1 MGIDSLIA
9 YVIIILLIVSVLY
22 QRYKL
27 KQKDR
32 DKELIFSRIND
43 AVICINSDWRYTFLN
58 DAALATHPPGRDKII
73 GKVLWDVHPGL
84 IGTAFG
90 DIYLEAMSTGKFKE
104 IENYYSEMDK
114 WFLIKVYPS
123 DTGITIFY
131 HDITESKVIKDRLIT
146 SEEKYRTL
154 FFKSPA
160 PMWLY
165 DLETLSFVDVNDAAV
180 NHYGYTRDE
189 FLSMTIKDIRP
200 SEEVDLLLQDIAQVK
215 IVSDKSR
222 HGKWRHL
229 KKCGEIIN
237 VETTGYSFNHDDKTV
252 RIIIVNDITQRVKA
266 EQLLYENQMKLNEA
280 QAIARISNWDVDLVK
295 NLHTWSDE
303 VYRILDLEPAETQ
316 PSLDLLLSLLHP
328 QDEEFAQLLIRQAQ
342 MDFNESEIEFK
353 FTTGSGKTRF
363 GYIKWRFGYDSA
375 NKPIRLFGIL
385 QDITDRK
392 EAQRKSKSLEKK
404 IREQKIQE
412 QKKISRAIIKAQ
424 DKQRNYIAQELHDN
438 INQILFGA
446 KFHLGIAGRGDQ
458 NVKELIQ
465 PPLEM
470 IDSAMHEIHL
480 LCHNLAAPLKNTC
493 LHEMIDKLISKQ
505 NKNSAAFPEINFSY
519 MLPSELSDDLK
530 LNIYR
535 IIQELLNNIL
545 KHAQAKNVSINI
557 ATKENCLLV
566 TIKDDG
572 KGFDV
577 EQKRGGLGLSNIMD
591 RVTTFNGVVKLTSEL
606 GIGTKTE
613 INIPLDN

>member
-9 YVIIILLIVSVLY
+9 YVLITLLIVSLLY
-22 QRYKL
+22 QKSKL
-27 KQKDR
+27 NQKDK
-32 DKELIFSRIND
+32 DQNLIFSRIND

-58 DAALATHPPGRDKII
+58 DAALATHPFGRDKII
-73 GKVLWDVHPGL
+73 GKLLWDVHPGL
-84 IGTAFG
+84 KGTAFG
-90 DIYLEAMSTGKFKE
+90 YIYIEAMSTGKFKE
-104 IENYYSEMDK
+104 IENYYPEMDK

-123 DTGITIFY
+123 DTGLTIFY
-131 HDITESKVIKDRLIT
+131 HDITERRVIKDRLIT

-165 DLETLSFVDVNDAAV
+165 DLENLSFIDVNDAAV

-280 QAIARISNWDVDLVK
+280 QVIARISNWDVDLVK

-316 PSLDLLLSLLHP
+316 PSLDLLLSLLH
-328 QDEEFAQLLIRQAQ
+328 QRDKEFAQLLIRQALL
-342 MDFNESEIEFK
+342 DFNESEIEFK

-363 GYIKWRFGYDSA
+363 GYIKWRFGYDAA

-392 EAQRKSKSLEKK
+392 EAQRKSKSLAKK

-480 LCHNLAAPLKNTC
+480 LCHNLAAPLRNSC

-505 NKNSAAFPEINFSY
+505 NKNSTAFPEINSSY
-519 MLPSELSDDLK
+519 VLPSELSDELK

-566 TIKDDG
+566 TLKDDG
-572 KGFDV
+572 KGFDI
-577 EQKRGGLGLSNIMD
+577 EKKREGLGLSNIMD

-613 INIPLDN
+613 INIPLED